1 MERPVQS
8 HRDLKV
14 WQKAM
19 DLAVEIYRLTAKFPR
34 SETYRLGA
42 QITRAAASVPAN
54 MAEGHARATRRDFAN
69 FVAIAKGSL
78 MEAET
83 FLTLALRLAY
93 LTEDETSVALGL
105 ITENSQ
111 MLTALRNR
119 LRQFPVTCNL

>member
-1 MERPVQS
+1 
-8 HRDLKV
+8 
-14 WQKAM
+14 M
-19 DLAVEIYRLTAKFPR
+19 DLAVEIYRLAAKFPR

-54 MAEGHARATRRDFAN
+54 IAEGHARATRRDFAN

-78 MEAET
+78 MEAEI

-93 LTEDETSVALGL
+93 LTEDEASVALGL
-105 ITENSQ
+105 ITENSK

-119 LRQFPVTCNL
+119 LRQFPVTCSL